1 MNIFTI
7 GHSNQTIEEFI
18 SLLHKYGVTALADV
32 RSHPHSRYLPH
43 FNQANLK
50 ESLINQGVRYVF
62 LGHELGARSDNL
74 DCYIEGKAI
83 YERIAKTEAFHQ
95 GIQRVLEG
103 TQKYKVALMCAE
115 KDPITCHRAIL
126 ICQHLKKFGLNI
138 NHILRN
144 GNLESHLHLENRM
157 LVKQK
162 LTEFSE
168 GSVQVQLT
176 LFETNL
182 PTREQCLQQAYV
194 LQGREIA
201 YVEKDESRY
210 EKSDQT
216 VHDWVY

>member
-7 GHSNQTIEEFI
+7 GHSNQTVEEFI
-18 SLLHKYGVTALADV
+18 SLLHKYEVTALADV
-32 RSHPHSRYLPH
+32 RSHPYSRYLPH
-43 FNQANLK
+43 FNQSNLK
-50 ESLINQGVRYVF
+50 ESLINQGIRYVF
-62 LGHELGARSDNL
+62 LGRELGARSDNL

-83 YERIAKTEAFHQ
+83 YERIAKTETFHQ

-103 TQKYKVALMCAE
+103 TKKYKVALMCAE

-126 ICQHLKKFGLNI
+126 ICQHLKKIDLNI

-144 GNLESHLHLENRM
+144 GNLESHLHLEDRM
-157 LVKQK
+157 LVKQG

-194 LQGREIA
+194 LQGSEIA
-201 YVEKDESRY
+201 YVEKDETRY
-210 EKSDQT
+210 DKSNQP

>member
-7 GHSNQTIEEFI
+7 GHSNQTVEEFI
-18 SLLHKYGVTALADV
+18 SLLHKYEVTALADV
-32 RSHPHSRYLPH
+32 RSHPYSRYLPH
-43 FNQANLK
+43 FNQSNLK
-50 ESLINQGVRYVF
+50 ESLINQGIRYVF
-62 LGHELGARSDNL
+62 LGRELGARSDNL

-83 YERIAKTEAFHQ
+83 YERIAKTETFHQ

-103 TQKYKVALMCAE
+103 TKKYKVALMCAE

-126 ICQHLKKFGLNI
+126 ICQHLKKIDLNI

-144 GNLESHLHLENRM
+144 GNLESHLHLEDRM
-157 LVKQK
+157 LVKQG

-194 LQGREIA
+194 LQGSEIA

-210 EKSDQT
+210 DKSNQP

>member
-18 SLLHKYGVTALADV
+18 SLLHKHRVTALADV
-32 RSHPHSRYLPH
+32 RSHPYSRYLPH
-43 FNQANLK
+43 FNQDNLK
-50 ESLINQGVRYVF
+50 ESLINQGIRYVF
-62 LGHELGARSDNL
+62 LGRELGARSDDL

-83 YERIAKTEAFHQ
+83 YERIAKTKAFDQ
-95 GIQRVLEG
+95 GIQRVFEG
-103 TQKYKVALMCAE
+103 TQKYQIALMCAE

-126 ICQHLKKFGLNI
+126 VCQNLKRFNLNI

-144 GNLESHLHLENRM
+144 GDLESHLHLEDRM
-157 LVKQK
+157 LAKHRF
-162 LTEFSE
+162 TEFSE

-194 LQGREIA
+194 LQGSEIA

-210 EKSDQT
+210 DKSNQP

>member
-7 GHSNQTIEEFI
+7 GHSNQNVEEFI
-18 SLLHKYGVTALADV
+18 SLLNKYEVTALADV
-32 RSHPHSRYLPH
+32 RSHPYSRYLPH

-50 ESLINQGVRYVF
+50 ESLINQGIRYVF
-62 LGHELGARSDNL
+62 LGRELGARSDDL
-74 DCYIEGKAI
+74 DCYIKGKAV

-103 TQKYKVALMCAE
+103 VQKYKIALMCAE

-126 ICQHLKKFGLNI
+126 VCQHLKRSNLNI

-144 GNLESHLHLENRM
+144 GDLESHLHLEDRM
-157 LVKQK
+157 LAKHK
-162 LTEFSE
+162 FTEFSE

-176 LFETNL
+176 LFDAYP

-194 LQGREIA
+194 LQGEEIA
-201 YVEKDESRY
+201 YVEKGESSND
-210 EKSDQT
+210 KSNQPIY
-216 VHDWVY
+216 DWVY

>member
-32 RSHPHSRYLPH
+32 RSHPYSRYLPH

-50 ESLINQGVRYVF
+50 ESLINQGIRYVF
-62 LGHELGARSDNL
+62 LGRELGARSDNL

-83 YERIAKTEAFHQ
+83 YERIAKTETFHQ

-103 TQKYKVALMCAE
+103 AQKYKVALMCAE

-126 ICQHLKKFGLNI
+126 VCQHLKKFDLNI

-144 GNLESHLHLENRM
+144 GNLESHLHLEDRM
-157 LVKQK
+157 LVKQG

-194 LQGREIA
+194 LQGSEIA

-210 EKSDQT
+210 DKSNQP